1 MGASYS
7 KKLEKTYLDLTLA
20 SRHMKRQHKKRT
32 EDAKKSRKLVEEFMK
47 KNEMEVAKIHAESA
61 IRQKNEALKYL
72 QLSARLDAVAQQVKT
87 AISQN
92 QLSQSMKKVVDGL
105 GGVLK
110 DMNVEKISK
119 TMDQFETSFETL
131 DVRTKFMDGAIASTT
146 QTSTP
151 QEDVTSL
158 MNQVGEGI
166 GIQVGAELDANGVP
180 TKVIAAEEPAPV
192 EEKQAVASG
201 VASSEAPG
209 GATKATSSLE
219 ERFAALQRKDNN

>member
-7 KKLEKTYLDLTLA
+7 KKLEKTYLDLTLT
-20 SRHMKRQHKKRT
+20 SRQMKRQHKKRE
-32 EDAKKSRKLVEEFMK
+32 EDAKKSRKLVEEYMK

-72 QLSARLDAVAQQVKT
+72 HLSARLDAVAQQVKT
-87 AISQN
+87 AIAQN
-92 QLSQSMKKVVDGL
+92 QLSSNMKKVVDGL

-119 TMDQFETSFETL
+119 TMDQFEDAFETL
-131 DVRTKFMDGAIASTT
+131 DVRTQFMDSAIASST

-151 QEDVTSL
+151 QSEVTGL
-158 MNQVGEGI
+158 MNQIGEGI

-180 TKVIAAEEPAPV
+180 TQVPAQEVATPAAAEKKAI
-192 EEKQAVASG
+192 AT
-201 VASSEAPG
+201 
-209 GATKATSSLE
+209 GA
-219 ERFAALQRKDNN
+219 R